1 MISRVITRFY
11 NRLLYPLHLF
21 VVSVDEVLTLNCD
34 AIKKELR
41 HRSLKV
47 SGSKKEIQER
57 RSDAVIKEK
66 KNAEENRAAAEGGND
81 SDSDCEDE
89 DEKDEK
95 DDDAIEH
102 GDWHRNPPTAQYSE
116 ASGLS
121 ALNKYEAVSKGK
133 PGYDSSDYRYWG
145 NINLYAY
152 LFIISKGLDLGQNA
166 ARH

>member
-57 RSDAVIKEK
+57 ISEAVIKEK
-66 KNAEENRAAAEGGND
+66 KLPTKTERLLRVATTATATAKMKMKKMKKMMPPSSTGIGTATPQLHNTPKRVASQLSTNTRQSRRGNLAMIPVITGTG
-81 SDSDCEDE
+81 
-89 DEKDEK
+89 
-95 DDDAIEH
+95 AILIFT
-102 GDWHRNPPTAQYSE
+102 PTSL
-116 ASGLS
+116 LS
-121 ALNKYEAVSKGK
+121 RKALIRG
-133 PGYDSSDYRYWG
+133 R
-145 NINLYAY
+145 
-152 LFIISKGLDLGQNA
+152 
-166 ARH
+166 R